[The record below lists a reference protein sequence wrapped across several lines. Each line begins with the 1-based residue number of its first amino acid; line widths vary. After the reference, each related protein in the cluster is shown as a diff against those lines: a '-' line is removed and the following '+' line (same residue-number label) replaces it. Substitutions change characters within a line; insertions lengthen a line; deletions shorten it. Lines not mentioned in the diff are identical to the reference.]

1 MNFIFSQTRQGV
13 TSQLPCLVVNISDN
27 GRVESIVAQESLFL
41 LSMQFLVIFE
51 AYLVCLLNSPILNW
65 SST

>member
-1 MNFIFSQTRQGV
+1 V